1 MLFSEKMNA
10 AINEQIGREF
20 AASLEYVSIASGFA
34 SEGLTELAKH
44 FYRQAE
50 EERDH
55 AMRFVKYVVDAGGKV
70 TIPAIPAPKNAFAS
84 AEEAVRN
91 SLEWEVTVTKYING
105 LVDLAMQQND
115 HITQNFLQWFV
126 TEQLEEVSS
135 METLLSIVRRAG
147 ESGLLT
153 VEAILARRGPAGNS

>member
-20 AASLEYVSIASGFA
+20 AASLEYVSIASCFA
-34 SEGLTELAKH
+34 CEGLTELAKH
-44 FYRQAE
+44 FYRQGE

-55 AMRFVKYVVDAGGKV
+55 AMRFVKYVVDAGGRV
-70 TIPAIPAPKNAFAS
+70 AIPAIPAPKGAFKS

-91 SLEWEVTVTKYING
+91 SLEWELTVTKHINT
-105 LVDLAMQQND
+105 LVDLALQESD
-115 HITQNFLQWFV
+115 HTTQNFLQWFV

-135 METLLSIVRRAG
+135 METLLSVVRRAG

-153 VEAILARRGPAGNS
+153 VEATLARKSTAEDP